1 MSKNRKQ
8 KMITPEIMRQAVVG
22 AFTKLDPRYMMKN
35 PVMFVVEIGFVISL
49 VLSFAPGLLGDTTP
63 NARVY
68 NSIVSAILF
77 VTVLFANFAESVAE
91 GRGKAQAASLKKT
104 KKDTQA
110 RLLDADGGERMVPSS
125 ELKKGEGFTITIEV
139 ACYPE
144 IEVKD
149 YKGVEIEAV
158 KSEVTDED
166 VENEIK
172 SMARKNSRMVTV
184 DRPAQ
189 DGDMVLIDYEGW
201 VGDEQFEGGTAERQP
216 LKLGSGTFIP
226 GFEEQLIGVSTGES
240 KDVKV
245 TFPEEYHAADLA
257 GKEAVFK
264 CKVHEIKEEELPE
277 INDEFVK
284 DVSEFD
290 TMDELR
296 EDTRKNLEKAAEA
309 KDENKMKDDAL
320 KAVYEANDIDVPDV
334 MVESEIDNMMSEFDQ
349 QLRSQGM
356 DLEGY
361 FKYLGTEPKDFRD
374 NLREEALKK
383 VKTRMIINAV
393 ADQENFEAT
402 DADVDQEIEGMAK
415 QYGLEADKVKEMIGA
430 QNIKMIAGDI
440 RLKKAIDFIYD
451 NAVKK

>member
-1 MSKNRKQ
+1 MKATLISKENNEAKFTIEITAEEFENAVIDVYKSQ
-8 KMITPEIMRQAVVG
+8 KD
-22 AFTKLDPRYMMKN
+22 K
-35 PVMFVVEIGFVISL
+35 FVIDGFRKAKAPRSIIEKKYGETIFFEDAINKLFSL
-49 VLSFAPGLLGDTTP
+49 HYPLALDELDLDVIDNP
-63 NARVY
+63 
-68 NSIVSAILF
+68 
-77 VTVLFANFAESVAE
+77 
-91 GRGKAQAASLKKT
+91 KA
-104 KKDTQA
+104 DF
-110 RLLDADGGERMVPSS
+110 S

>member
-1 MSKNRKQ
+1 MKATLISKENNEAKFTIEITAEEFENAVIDVYKSQ
-8 KMITPEIMRQAVVG
+8 KD
-22 AFTKLDPRYMMKN
+22 K
-35 PVMFVVEIGFVISL
+35 FVIDG
-49 VLSFAPGLLGDTTP
+49 F
-63 NARVY
+63 RK
-68 NSIVSAILF
+68 
-77 VTVLFANFAESVAE
+77 
-91 GRGKAQAASLKKT
+91 GKAPRSIIEKKYGETIFFEDAINKLFSLHYPL
-104 KKDTQA
+104 A
-110 RLLDADGGERMVPSS
+110 LDELDLDVIDNPKADFS

-284 DVSEFD
+284 DVSE
-290 TMDELR
+290 TANTVDEYKKEIR
-296 EDTRKNLEKAAEA
+296 EKLEKQAEERADAAF
-309 KDENKMKDDAL
+309 
-320 KAVYEANDIDVPDV
+320 
-334 MVESEIDNMMSEFDQ
+334 ESEIIETISDNAKIDIPKAMVEEQIDAMLRDMELRMMYQGLRMQDFLKYSGQTME
-349 QLRSQGM
+349 QLRDTYRQQAEDRVKTQLTLEAITKAEGIEPTDEEIDKELSRFAEQGKKTLEEFKKDM
-356 DLEGY
+356 PEGDLAY
-361 FKYLGTEPKDFRD
+361 FKEVATINKTVKF
-374 NLREEALKK
+374 LK
-383 VKTRMIINAV
+383 
-393 ADQENFEAT
+393 
-402 DADVDQEIEGMAK
+402 
-415 QYGLEADKVKEMIGA
+415 
-430 QNIKMIAGDI
+430 
-440 RLKKAIDFIYD
+440 D
-451 NAVKK
+451 NAGKE